1 MNGGL
6 VLEEG
11 TTLYEFLDL
20 CMANLG
26 RAETESIQW
35 MLRGFRAVRAAFRHW
50 NPIGAG
56 QRKVSHHY
64 DLRDELFDLFLDSE
78 RPYSRAYLVDPGD
91 DLETA
96 QVKQNAQTAAK
107 QRAQPGNKEERKRDE

>member
-35 MLRGFRAVRAAFRHW
+35 MLRGLRAVRAAFRHW
-50 NPIGAG
+50 NPIGAA

-64 DLRDELFDLFLDSE
+64 DLRDALFDLFLDSD
-78 RPYSRAYLVDPGD
+78 RPYSCAYFVSPGD
-91 DLETA
+91 ALAHAHD
-96 QVKQNAQTAAK
+96 
-107 QRAQPGNKEERKRDE
+107 NKKEIRRDSRRESG